1 VIACAMIG
9 DNSQRNAMRSGKNVA
24 LAFLVFLL
32 VLACSNTDEPVLEGR
47 AVIQVEDLVLT
58 LAEFNEFFEPFRMN
72 QAPGQG
78 DGQTLR
84 EARLRFLLQLLEEMI
99 ILRRAEELGVKVSA
113 QELEEAVTSIEGGY
127 GEAGFKDIFMKQ
139 AISLETWK
147 KRLKAQL
154 TVKKVVHKD
163 LAENITVTP
172 EEIGDFYNRHREKW
186 AAGAGEQ
193 IRPYH
198 ILLSSKEE
206 ADRILERLKKGED
219 FATLARLSSEAPEA
233 ERGGDMGF
241 VARGELPKCLEDPLF
256 ALEKDRLS
264 EVIQTPYGH
273 HIFKVVEKRA
283 ATEPVM
289 DHRIEK
295 ARKYVREEKL
305 EAAYGPWL
313 AKLRSRYRITVNKE
327 LI

>member
-1 VIACAMIG
+1 
-9 DNSQRNAMRSGKNVA
+9 MRRGRTVA

-32 VLACSNTDEPVLEGR
+32 VSACSNTDEPGLEGQP
-47 AVIQVEDLVLT
+47 VVQVEDLVLT

-72 QAPGQG
+72 QAQGQG
-78 DGQTLR
+78 DGQALR

-99 ILRRAEELGVKVSA
+99 ILRRAAELGVKVSA

-127 GEAGFKDIFMKQ
+127 GEAGFKDMFMKQ

-154 TVKKVVHKD
+154 IVKKVVYKE
-163 LAENITVTP
+163 LAEDITVTP
-172 EEIGDFYNRHREKW
+172 EEIGDFYKRHREDF
-186 AAGAGEQ
+186 AAGTGEQ

-198 ILLSSKEE
+198 ILLSTKEE

-219 FATLARLSSEAPEA
+219 FATMARLSSEAPEA

-256 ALEKDRLS
+256 ALEKDTLS
-264 EVIQTPYGH
+264 QVIQTPYGH
-273 HIFKVVEKRA
+273 HIFKVVENRA
-283 ATEPVM
+283 ASEPGM
-289 DHRIEK
+289 DDWIEK
-295 ARKYVREEKL
+295 AKEYVREEKL

-327 LI
+327 MI